1 MIIAIPV
8 NEDKKTI
15 CPAFARAPHMLLLD
29 TVSGEK
35 NAPLNPAASA
45 EGGAGLKAAQFLID
59 NGIEALIT
67 PRCGINSAEVLK
79 EAGISIYKCQGE
91 DAEENSAFFQEGKLS
106 LMEKFHGGFHGKR

>member
-1 MIIAIPV
+1 MKIRKQYVRLLPGRR
-8 NEDKKTI
+8 I
-15 CPAFARAPHMLLLD
+15 CCCWIRYP
-29 TVSGEK
+29 EK

-59 NGIEALIT
+59 NGVEALIT

>member
-35 NAPLNPAASA
+35 NAPLN
-45 EGGAGLKAAQFLID
+45 QFLID
-59 NGIEALIT
+59 NGVEALIT